1 MTNTYASST
10 NLTVAG
16 FGIPR
21 IGIKNGNFVNSETGE
36 KFIPRGF
43 NYARLHKG
51 WHSTFGRKTYEPER
65 AEKMLRDLN
74 TNGFNIVRVF
84 VDQLIENGI
93 VESKKSESLSSVYMS
108 NVCDFLKRAA
118 KNNVYVVFTFPMLP
132 QSKQY
137 SDLFDKERSDI
148 HGINQIY
155 LTRGAIKAKA
165 KYLSDFVR
173 WIKNKNPELLPAV
186 FSYELCNEA
195 AMVVDLPPFS
205 LKKGFIIP
213 ANGKKYDL
221 SSDKDLQ
228 KMVDDHTTLWV
239 YNCVKQ
245 IKKVDPFALISANV
259 FTYVAVYRTT
269 AGRILTDESVDV
281 RFPLRALALAQ
292 SKIDYLDIHLYPLK
306 SSSIKEDLDS
316 IEWEKTLKE
325 CKKTG
330 KPVMLGEFGF
340 FRENQKNISATVEA
354 IKHVAAQAREN
365 GFQGFMY
372 WTYDTDEQ
380 KRIWNG
386 KSENGEIMKELKKIK
401 FLPTDHTELHG
412 KIQNNF
418 DLINKNF
425 LCIKK

>member
-1 MTNTYASST
+1 MINATYASEKT
-10 NLTVAG
+10 KTD
-16 FGIPR
+16 IPR
-21 IGIKNGNFVNSETGE
+21 IGIKNGNFVNLKIGE
-36 KFIPRGF
+36 KFTPRGF

-65 AEKMLRDLN
+65 LEKMLRDLH

-93 VESKKSESLSSVYMS
+93 VESKKSESLSSVYMA
-108 NVCDFLKRAA
+108 NVCDFLKRAK

-137 SDLFDKERSDI
+137 SDLCDKERPDI
-148 HGINQIY
+148 YGINQIY

-173 WIKNKNPELLPAV
+173 WIKNTNPNLLSTV

-195 AMVVDLPPFS
+195 AMVVDKPPFS
-205 LKKGFIIP
+205 LKKGFIVP

-245 IKKVDPFALISANV
+245 IKKVDPMALTSANV
-259 FTYVAVYRTT
+259 FTYKAVYRTA
-269 AGRILTDESVDV
+269 AGRILTDKSHDV
-281 RFPLRALALAQ
+281 RFPLRALVLAK
-292 SKIDYLDIHLYPLK
+292 SNIDYLDIHLYPLK

-316 IEWEKTLKE
+316 IEWKETLKE

-340 FRENQKNISATVEA
+340 FRENQTNIAATIA
-354 IKHVAAQAREN
+354 AMKHVAAQALEN

-386 KSENGEIMKELKKIK
+386 KSENGEIMKALKKIK
-401 FLPTDHTELHG
+401 F
-412 KIQNNF
+412 
-418 DLINKNF
+418 
-425 LCIKK
+425 